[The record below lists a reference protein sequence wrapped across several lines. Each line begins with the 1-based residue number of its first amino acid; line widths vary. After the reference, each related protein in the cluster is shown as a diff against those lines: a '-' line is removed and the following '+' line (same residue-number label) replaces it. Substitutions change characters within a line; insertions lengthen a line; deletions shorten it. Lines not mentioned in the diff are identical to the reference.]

1 MIVALRSVYRQVNTT
16 FVEQKI
22 RRQQKNMSIDD
33 HTPAPSVAKTDAQSP
48 RGTDGEGPNCN
59 GKSWEVLGRRG
70 RGEVVTWETAAF
82 RVGHAVL
89 D

>member
-1 MIVALRSVYRQVNTT
+1 MYRQDNTT
-16 FVEQKI
+16 FAEQKI
-22 RRQQKNMSIDD
+22 KRQQKNMSIDPWFWSM
-33 HTPAPSVAKTDAQSP
+33 TTRPPRLWQKTDAQSP

-70 RGEVVTWETAAF
+70 RGEVVKWETD
-82 RVGHAVL
+82 AVL

>member
-1 MIVALRSVYRQVNTT
+1 M
-16 FVEQKI
+16 
-22 RRQQKNMSIDD
+22 
-33 HTPAPSVAKTDAQSP
+33 PAPFVAKTDAQSP
-48 RGTDGEGPNCN
+48 RGTDGEGSNCN

-70 RGEVVTWETAAF
+70 RGEVVKWETARGF